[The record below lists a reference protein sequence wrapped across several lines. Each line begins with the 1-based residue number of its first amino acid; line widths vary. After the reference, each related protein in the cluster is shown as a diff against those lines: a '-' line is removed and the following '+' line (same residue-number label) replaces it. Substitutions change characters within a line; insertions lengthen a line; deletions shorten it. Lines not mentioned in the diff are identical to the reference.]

1 MRNYRLPKALAAASL
16 AMSLLMTPAAAAFTD
31 TQGHWAEG
39 AIGKWSEE
47 YQLIQGYED
56 GTFRPDQSIT
66 RGAFAG
72 ILDRFL
78 QFQKVSPKTTF
89 SDLEGNFWEDAIL
102 KLHAAGVYLGNEGKA
117 LPQDSITRQQAVTMV
132 ARAFQIKSGDG
143 PLNYFDG
150 DRIAEYARG
159 PIAAMTKLNYITD
172 SAEGNF
178 RPQDPI
184 TRAELVNLLNNM
196 VQMLIHERGSYSGE
210 VMGTVMINAAEGAEL
225 KDMRIFGDLLIAPG
239 VQGKVTLSQV
249 QVGGEIRSF
258 GAVKPEILEPEKP
271 VPPVEQPNDPSTPN
285 DPPAPVVPEEPS
297 APVSGIQPFEVYQP
311 GVTTGETI
319 PYGGKQIPVYRDAER
334 SRLGA
339 GDFIWSPVRPDRLE
353 YVGRDYQTQFGIDI
367 SAYQNRASENQT
379 IDWNA
384 VAADGV
390 SFAMVRAGLRGTST
404 GAIHEDAFFRQNV
417 RGAMDAGIETGVYF
431 FAQAITVEEAI
442 EEADFVINLLKTE
455 RINGPVAYDW
465 EMHDNTYRV
474 YGTSPEMAT
483 ACAVAFCQRIE
494 QAGYT
499 PMIYAGNYVGY
510 LKYDQGA
517 IERYARWYPEYKSAS
532 SEKLYPTFY
541 YQPDYWQY
549 SSKCKVNGIGGNV
562 DVNLRFIR

>member
-1 MRNYRLPKALAAASL
+1 MRNYRLPKTLAAASL
-16 AMSLLMTPAAAAFTD
+16 AVSLLMTPASAAFTD

-47 YQLIQGYED
+47 YQLIQGYDD

-72 ILDRFL
+72 ILDRFMR
-78 QFQKVSPKTTF
+78 FQKVSPPETF
-89 SDLEGNFWEDAIL
+89 SDSKGDFWEDAIL

-117 LPQDSITRQQAVTMV
+117 LSRDSITRQQAVTMV
-132 ARAFQIKSGDG
+132 ARAFQIKSEDS
-143 PLNYFDG
+143 PLNYWDA
-150 DRIAEYARG
+150 DQVAEYARG
-159 PIAAMTKLNYITD
+159 PIAAMSKLNYITD
-172 SAEGNF
+172 SADGNF

-196 VQMLIHERGSYSGE
+196 VQKLIHEGGSYTGQVEGS
-210 VMGTVMINAAEGAEL
+210 VMINAAEGAEL
-225 KDMRIFGDLLIAPG
+225 KDMHIFGDLLIAPG
-239 VQGKVTLSQV
+239 VQGKVTLSHV

-258 GAVKPEILEPEKP
+258 GAVTPEILEEKEPEKP
-271 VPPVEQPNDPSTPN
+271 VPPEEDPLPPHEPSTPET
-285 DPPAPVVPEEPS
+285 PPAPVV
-297 APVSGIQPFEVYQP
+297 GIQPSEVYQP

-319 PYGGKQIPVYRDAER
+319 AYGGKQIPVYRDAER
-334 SRLGA
+334 SRLGE

-353 YVGRDYQTQFGIDI
+353 YVGRDYLTQFGIDV

-404 GAIHEDAFFRQNV
+404 GAILEDSFFRQNV
-417 RGAMDAGIETGVYF
+417 RGAMEAGIETGVYF

-510 LKYDQGA
+510 MKYDQGA
-517 IERYARWYPEYKSAS
+517 IERYARWYPEYKSTS

-541 YQPDYWQY
+541 YHPDYWQY